1 MVYSSE
7 FRVDQKLP
15 LYSEFYT
22 LHQILFLSYDS
33 MNIVILENIRS
44 AYNVGN
50 IIRTADA
57 LGWQVRLT
65 WYTPSPLD
73 TQKVVKT
80 SLGAENNVGLKQFG
94 HTPEA
99 IEFAKQEKLLVVAA
113 EITKDSITLDSLTKD
128 KHSGVAIVFWNEVD
142 GVLDSTL
149 KLVDQIV
156 HIPMQGIKESLNVGQ
171 SSAIFMRAFNQVYK
185 R

>member
-1 MVYSSE
+1 
-7 FRVDQKLP
+7 
-15 LYSEFYT
+15 
-22 LHQILFLSYDS
+22 
-33 MNIVILENIRS
+33 MNVVILENIRS

-65 WYTPSPLD
+65 WYTPSPID

-99 IEFAKQEKLLVVAA
+99 IAFARQQNLLVVAA
-113 EITKDSITLDSLTKD
+113 EITKDSVSLASSPKIGHT
-128 KHSGVAIVFWNEVD
+128 GVAVIFWNEVD

-149 KLVDQIV
+149 KLVDQVV

-171 SSAIFMRAFNQVYK
+171 SSAIFMRAYNQIYS
-185 R
+185 